1 MPSGN
6 VKAFAHFVS
15 TQLNLERWSFTAE
28 YERISLERRGLFPE
42 SAPRFLRDNTS
53 GSYYLQADYR
63 FAPRWSA
70 LLRYDSFFVNVDDR
84 DARNTA
90 SLTGLPRHRFFAK
103 DLTFGLRW
111 EFARDWLVA
120 AEYHNVY
127 GTGWLSAVDNS

>member
-1 MPSGN
+1 VPSGN

-53 GSYYLQADYR
+53 ESYYLQADYR